1 MLCYCTEFPLPY
13 LLNKLS
19 LQEYKEAPFLWE
31 IYFKKSP
38 LYLIMNIAY
47 VCYED
52 VGKYTSNVE
61 NEDKILLEFLTG
73 KGLDIKMEV
82 WTDPRVDWS
91 VYDLA
96 ILKSPWDYFDKI
108 RQFYNWLNQLEEL
121 NVPLLN
127 PIKVVKWNSDKH
139 YLKEI
144 ADAGLSVVPTL
155 YFEQGEKPDL
165 TNCFEKLKSE
175 KLIIKPCISGGSKN
189 TLKIT
194 RENLAELRPVIHEYL
209 NEEAYM
215 TQPFLEEI
223 ETKGEWS
230 FLFFNGKFSHSLL
243 KKAKPGDFR
252 VQHYLGG
259 SIHDEE
265 APSHLLKSAEKYVQ
279 QFAKGCLYARVD
291 GLEVNG
297 QFMLMELELIEPFLF
312 LFTNKDSYEN
322 YYIALAKMIDEM
334 TIKGKTEL
342 DLS

>member
-1 MLCYCTEFPLPY
+1 M
-13 LLNKLS
+13 K
-19 LQEYKEAPFLWE
+19 
-31 IYFKKSP
+31 
-38 LYLIMNIAY
+38 IAY

-52 VGKYTSNVE
+52 VGKYTSGLE
-61 NEDKILLEFLTG
+61 NEDKVLLEFLVG
-73 KGLDIKMEV
+73 KGLNITMAV
-82 WTDPRVDWS
+82 WTDTQVDWS

-96 ILKSPWDYFDKI
+96 ILKSPWDYFDKTE
-108 RQFYNWLNQLEEL
+108 QFYNWLNRLEEL

-144 ADAGLSVVPTL
+144 ADAGLSVVPTIYL
-155 YFEQGEKPDL
+155 EQSEKPDL
-165 TNCFEKLKSE
+165 IDCFEKLHSE

-194 RENLAELRPVIHEYL
+194 RKNVAELIPVIHNYL

-215 TQPFLEEI
+215 VQPFLEEI
-223 ETKGEWS
+223 ETHGEWS
-230 FLFFNGKFSHSLL
+230 FLFFYGEFSHSLL

-259 SIHDEE
+259 SIHVE
-265 APSHLLKSAEKYVQ
+265 AVPIHLLKSAEKYVQ
-279 QFAKGCLYARVD
+279 QFATDCLYARVD

-312 LFTNKDSYEN
+312 LFTHEKSYEN
-322 YYIALAKMIDEM
+322 YYIALAKMIDEL
-334 TIKGKTEL
+334 TISGKL
-342 DLS
+342 N